1 MAIRNIVK
9 IGNDVLRE
17 RSKIVENF
25 DDRLAILLT
34 DMTDTMFKANGV
46 GLAAPQVGILKR
58 AVVISVDGE
67 TVYEMVNP
75 VIKKKSGT
83 QVGEEGCL
91 SVPDRY
97 GIVERPKKVIVEYYD
112 RNGEKQTLH
121 ASGLLARAVC
131 HELDHL
137 DGVLYVD
144 REIKESK

>member
-1 MAIRNIVK
+1 VAIRNIVK